1 MILHRKIDN
10 IRLEVF
16 FSFVDLDTGS
26 IYIYIYSLVECLGL
40 YVDKS
45 VGCFFFF
52 VVEGRLRFLL
62 RSFDTIVF
70 CTICLEQRKSI
81 ERRILVSNFIFVF
94 LSSTV

>member
-16 FSFVDLDTGS
+16 SRSSTLTPVR
-26 IYIYIYSLVECLGL
+26 YIYIYSLVECLGL